1 MTIFERG
8 IYAPRGLAAIARRL
22 TLLRRGDTL
31 ELMQKGRLK
40 IPIPKLKALGTT
52 GAKRVAALPDVP
64 TVAESALPGYE
75 AVNWYGVFVPA
86 GTPRDMVTRMHAD
99 ILRILKQPDAA
110 HRWAR

>member
-40 IPIPKLKALGTT
+40 VLYPFISIPSRLLQWSSSC
-52 GAKRVAALPDVP
+52 D
-64 TVAESALPGYE
+64 S
-75 AVNWYGVFVPA
+75 
-86 GTPRDMVTRMHAD
+86 
-99 ILRILKQPDAA
+99 
-110 HRWAR
+110 